1 MPYAFYVS
9 VLNKRNETSVDCHY
23 ALVSYPVA
31 SRHQTKRYD
40 STDIVASTHDFLLQC
55 QRNANIIR
63 VARTQLQDC
72 CLFQYYSNSYVDDLL
87 KLIAERISKSF
98 GPSIYFT
105 GNNTCHPKKSDHS
118 SVQQPASEIVP
129 HSNSEDP

>member
-1 MPYAFYVS
+1 MHFA
-9 VLNKRNETSVDCHY
+9 VLSGPGNLGRP
-23 ALVSYPVA
+23 LI
-31 SRHQTKRYD
+31 D
-40 STDIVASTHDFLLQC
+40 SFLSQIVT
-55 QRNANIIR
+55 
-63 VARTQLQDC
+63 
-72 CLFQYYSNSYVDDLL
+72 SNSYVDDLL
-87 KLIAERISKSF
+87 KLIAECISKSF